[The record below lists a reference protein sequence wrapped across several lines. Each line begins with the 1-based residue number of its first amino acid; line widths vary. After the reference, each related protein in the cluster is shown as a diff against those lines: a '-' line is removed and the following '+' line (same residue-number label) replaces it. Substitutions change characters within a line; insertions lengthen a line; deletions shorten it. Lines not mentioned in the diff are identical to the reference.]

1 MAQKF
6 NSKNFSYDAKPP
18 PFLAAL
24 QAQAAG
30 HAGPDP
36 ITSARRRPGKKRSD
50 SEEAEDAPLVVD
62 ENGNAVGVQVDKD
75 GVVTEAS
82 SKPGDAGTKDAG
94 DATKDGATTTTTGS
108 EKRET
113 DAKASIGG
121 RKRKGGRVIGGG
133 DEEEAAE
140 EAAPEKSASKKKDA
154 GEDKAGETKGGDKK
168 PKKKAKKIK
177 LSFDD
182 D

>member
-18 PFLAAL
+18 PFLATL
-24 QAQAAG
+24 QAQVAG

-75 GVVTEAS
+75 GVVTEAP
-82 SKPGDAGTKDAG
+82 SKPGDAGTKDTDA
-94 DATKDGATTTTTGS
+94 ATKDGATTTTGA

-154 GEDKAGETKGGDKK
+154 GEDKAGETKSGDKK
-168 PKKKAKKIK
+168 PKKKVRKIK
-177 LSFDD
+177 LSFDED
-182 D
+182 